1 MSALPL
7 KADMCGATRDVRFGP
22 IADMAALFDP
32 SSAALRSPS
41 GTVRASALAVLRL
54 ITNSNWVGCCTGR
67 SAGAPHNGLAT
78 LIERTKWRISADMAG
93 RPGRRLDFQ
102 RQYDW
107 KPARCQRRTVFR
119 PDDGE
124 RVASMRKQPAEPTKN
139 QSVSDQEWQSR

>member
-54 ITNSNWVGCCTGR
+54 ITSSNWVGCCTGR

-93 RPGRRLDFQ
+93 RPRRPLDFQ
-102 RQYDW
+102 RPNHL
-107 KPARCQRRTVFR
+107 KTARCQRRTVFPPGGR
-119 PDDGE
+119 QPRAGTRE
-124 RVASMRKQPAEPTKN
+124 QPAE
-139 QSVSDQEWQSR
+139 